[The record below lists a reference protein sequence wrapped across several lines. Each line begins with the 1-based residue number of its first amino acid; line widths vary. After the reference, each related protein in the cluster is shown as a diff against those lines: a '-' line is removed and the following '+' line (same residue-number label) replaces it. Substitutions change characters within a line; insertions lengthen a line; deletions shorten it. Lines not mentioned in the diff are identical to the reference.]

1 MQIARTL
8 AQKIALTLGIATP
21 LLFGVAATTASVA
34 GAPTVP
40 PVAMSFSSHSN
51 MSFS

>member
-8 AQKIALTLGIATP
+8 AQKIALTVGITTP

-34 GAPTVP
+34 AVPSAPV
-40 PVAMSFSSHSN
+40 VAMTFNSHSN
-51 MSFS
+51 MTFN